1 MHDAA
6 NRKREGWIFR
16 PALLKISRRVVIGWI
31 LATPAI
37 VVFLVFKWYLI
48 VSLFLNSFQQ
58 LGLFNQHHWVG
69 FANYV
74 ALLHNPGFV
83 HSFIATL
90 IWILVGT
97 VMTAFPPLLLALA
110 LQGAPGKAFWRAVY
124 FLPGIFSWAM
134 EGPIWIYLLTPDQGP
149 IAKLFGLLGISEP
162 NWLNNPHDIFFVLG
176 ALLLWQQ
183 AGFLALFYLAGLA
196 NMGTDVLEAALV
208 DGASSLQRFFRI
220 ILPLTLPT
228 IGVVTLIVLSQ
239 TFSGFSEIYVV
250 TGVGVYQTTQVL
262 TLWIY
267 SNGIVAGDI
276 GLASAASVLLFL
288 MTIVATYFG
297 LRNSEG
303 TTP

>member
-1 MHDAA
+1 MHDVA
-6 NRKREGWIFR
+6 NRMPKVRAHR
-16 PALLKISRRVVIGWI
+16 AHLKIPRRIVIGWI
-31 LATPAI
+31 LASPAL
-37 VVFLVFKWYLI
+37 VVFIVFKWYLI

-58 LGLFNQHHWVG
+58 VGLFNQRQWVG
-69 FANYV
+69 FQNYV
-74 ALLHNPGFV
+74 ALLHNPGFI
-83 HSFIATL
+83 HSFLVTL
-90 IWILVGT
+90 VWIVVGT
-97 VMTAFPPLLLALA
+97 VMTALPPLLLALA
-110 LQGAPGKAFWRAVY
+110 LQGAPGKAFWRAIY

-134 EGPIWIYLLTPDQGP
+134 EGPIWIYLLTPNQGI
-149 IAKLFGLLGISEP
+149 IAKIFSIVNLNEP

-196 NMGTDVLEAALV
+196 NIGTDVLEVALV
-208 DGASSLQRFFRI
+208 DGASAVQRFFQI
-220 ILPLTLPT
+220 TLPLSLPT

-303 TTP
+303 ATL